1 MEFKEFFKYVK
12 TYSND
17 FLKLYNDYQNAKYAF
32 MNQYIKYDDITTVSS
47 KEQKNLNK
55 LRKQYGYQLNRVIE
69 EYNLLNSH
77 HTYLDFENHL
87 KILNEKQSILFQDY
101 LSSNSFLQNKIS
113 E

>member
-1 MEFKEFFKYVK
+1 MRVMNMEKRVVQSVY
-12 TYSND
+12 YDDND
-17 FLKLYNDYQNAKYAF
+17 
-32 MNQYIKYDDITTVSS
+32 IKYDDITTVSS